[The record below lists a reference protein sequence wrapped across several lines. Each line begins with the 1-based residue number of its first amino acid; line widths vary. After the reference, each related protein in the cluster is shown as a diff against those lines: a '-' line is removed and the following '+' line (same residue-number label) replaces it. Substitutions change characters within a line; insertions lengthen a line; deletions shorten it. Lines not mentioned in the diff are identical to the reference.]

1 MNVKTLGYRFHIY
14 EILVF
19 TGNTTSI
26 FTQKRVRDEVLLG
39 NKMIHFNNIFF
50 KFIFHLLH
58 YRFYEYRILFCSVMY
73 LNS

>member
-1 MNVKTLGYRFHIY
+1 MLKLGYRFHIY

-39 NKMIHFNNIFF
+39 NKMIHFNNIFL
-50 KFIFHLLH
+50 KFIFHLLL
-58 YRFYEYRILFCSVMY
+58 YRLYEYRILFCSVMY